1 MAGSF
6 NSSMAMIQGRP
17 RRRRSV
23 VPATVLLAGL
33 VTATAAVFGQEQSAI
48 YLLAIGQNGTPLLD
62 ITMSDIAIKEDVG
75 PSRVVSVRRFG
86 WPLKVTVLVDN
97 GPRTGEALVHY
108 RAGLKKFFAGLP
120 PDIPVSLIATAPN
133 PRWLFRDTKDR
144 IQIER
149 GINLI
154 TIDEGLGRFSD
165 ALVEYADRLDDEFKK
180 VEGPQLPPYLPVL
193 VSIATTDQDGS
204 EVRRDAN
211 VKMIKLLGQYRVWTT
226 MIMMAAPPGRALATQ
241 GGLPA
246 TESNEGQNAQ
256 IAKTLQEF
264 TRGRYVPITGTA
276 TSALSSTLLPE
287 LSQEI
292 SLRYIKQMTQYRIV
306 FERPTGAAGPMKNFS
321 LVLKN
326 RPGAK
331 IVLSTDGAMP

>member
-1 MAGSF
+1 
-6 NSSMAMIQGRP
+6 MAMIQDRP
-17 RRRRSV
+17 QRLA
-23 VPATVLLAGL
+23 ATALVAGL
-33 VTATAAVFGQEQSAI
+33 ATIGAAVAAVYGQEQSAI
-48 YLLAIGQNGTPLLD
+48 YLLAIDQKGTPLLD

-75 PSRVVSVRRFG
+75 PSTVVSVRRFG

-97 GPRTGEALVHY
+97 GPRTGEALAHY

-144 IQIER
+144 LQVER
-149 GINLI
+149 GVNLI

-165 ALVEYADRLDDEFKK
+165 ALVEYADRLDQEFKA

-211 VKMIKLLGQYRVWTT
+211 VEMIRSLGKHRVWTT
-226 MIMMAAPPGRALATQ
+226 MIMMAAPPGRMLATQ

-246 TESNEGQNAQ
+246 VESNEGQNAQ

-264 TRGRYVPITGTA
+264 TRGRYVPITGTG

-306 FERPTGAAGPMKNFS
+306 FERPAGAAGPMKNFS
-321 LVLKN
+321 LALKN